1 MKMVIIVNG
10 FVIWWYYWNIFRNG
24 LGWELELCGDY
35 IGYFVL
41 LCVKDKIVFDKW
53 IGGWMSNI
61 KLI

>member
-10 FVIWWYYWNIFRNG
+10 FVIWRYYWNIFRNG

-41 LCVKDKIVFDKW
+41 LKDKIVFDKW